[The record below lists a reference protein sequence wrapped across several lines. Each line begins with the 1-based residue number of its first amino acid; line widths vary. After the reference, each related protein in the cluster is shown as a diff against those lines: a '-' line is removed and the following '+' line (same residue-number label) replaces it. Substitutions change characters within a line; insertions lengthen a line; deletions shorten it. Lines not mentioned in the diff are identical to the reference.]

1 MKQEKTWKHFHK
13 NPITHTTAHY
23 LMTIS
28 DLKNESGYA
37 RVTDIAK
44 KLNISVG
51 SCHTTLQTLKKKK
64 LLSEDANKFFSL
76 TKLGEKL
83 VKQIEQNDNLLVKLF
98 RDVIGIEA
106 DQAEIDACKIEH
118 LLSHETSAKLLN
130 FINFVEK
137 KNLVT
142 KKFLDESSKFTS
154 SCSNDVGKCIVC
166 ERACVIKNSKS
177 PVSTSLRQAS
187 KNSNNK

>member
-1 MKQEKTWKHFHK
+1 MKQEKTWKHFQQ

-28 DLKNESGYA
+28 DLKKEGGYA

-64 LLSEDANKFFSL
+64 FLSEDPNKFLSL
-76 TKLGEKL
+76 TKLGERL
-83 VKQIEQNDNLLVKLF
+83 VTQIQQNDNLLVKLF
-98 RDVIGIEA
+98 RDVIGIEPN
-106 DQAEIDACKIEH
+106 QAEIDACKIEH
-118 LLSHETSAKLLN
+118 LLSHETSAKLSN

-137 KNLVT
+137 KNTVT
-142 KKFLDESSKFTS
+142 EKFLDESSKFTN

-166 ERACVIKNSKS
+166 ERACIIKSSKS
-177 PVSTSLRQAS
+177 PVSTSLRQAG
-187 KNSNNK
+187 KDTNNK